1 MAERICP
8 ACGRGVLTR
17 CGRNGLWENH
27 VLPLFGVFP
36 WRCGRCRTRFRLSD
50 RGIGFQRL
58 PAKPDYFDE
67 VARIQPSEQTGA
79 EATTAVT
86 QDSASVAGA
95 VPADAKELDR
105 IA

>member
-8 ACGRGVLTR
+8 ACGRGILTR
-17 CGRNGLWENH
+17 CGRKGLWEQY

-50 RGIGFQRL
+50 RGAGFQRI

-67 VARIQPSEQTGA
+67 VSPAAAPNSRENE
-79 EATTAVT
+79 EA
-86 QDSASVAGA
+86 
-95 VPADAKELDR
+95 PAATHVVK
-105 IA
+105 